1 MKKKTRICK
10 DCGTTLKQVTC
21 IMEISEDERKK
32 GTEEIF
38 EEIMT
43 ENISSLMFNPKS
55 QTQETPR
62 TPSRVNVQNN
72 NNKQQQ
78 KTKKCS
84 KQTTTKSYT

>member
-1 MKKKTRICK
+1 
-10 DCGTTLKQVTC
+10 
-21 IMEISEDERKK
+21 MEISEDERKK

-78 KTKKCS
+78 TTKKVQN
-84 KQTTTKSYT
+84 KQQQKATPRCYHSQNLEN